1 MSEKKIV
8 EKTRKELRIYNK
20 RTYED
25 LKKNFGEKY
34 ASTMQLAFWTYKISE
49 EIDMSNPYSEENEK
63 FVNLKN
69 EALKVLVNNSEF
81 VDFGFF
87 NSPYGKVKFVKLCNK
102 HSIDFRANWY
112 YDGNDMNY
120 HAINYYLANNL
131 HECKHCKAEYI
142 DNFYSL
148 VNIIIGDENNKTI
161 LNLPYLTAK
170 SVLNDEQIMLAK
182 FSNESHQRESISMK
196 EEFFKLR
203 NDKNFVCLD
212 IVKQLNSSLKNFKK
226 VYEIE

>member
-8 EKTRKELRIYNK
+8 EKTRKELRNYNK

-69 EALKVLVNNSEF
+69 EALKVLVDNSEF

-87 NSPYGKVKFVKLCNK
+87 NSPYGKVESVELCNK
-102 HSIDFRANWY
+102 HNIDFRTNWY
-112 YDGNDMNY
+112 YGGYDMEQDM
-120 HAINYYLANNL
+120 INFYLENNL
-131 HECKHCKAEYI
+131 YECEHCKAEYT

-148 VNIIIGDENNKTI
+148 VNIIVGDENNKTI

-170 SVLNDEQIMLAK
+170 SVLSNEQIVLAK
-182 FSNESHQRESISMK
+182 FSNESHQRESICMK
-196 EEFFKLR
+196 EDFFKLR
-203 NDKNFVCLD
+203 NDENFVRLD
-212 IVKQLNSSLKNFKK
+212 VVKQLNSSLKKFKK
-226 VYEIE
+226 VHEID